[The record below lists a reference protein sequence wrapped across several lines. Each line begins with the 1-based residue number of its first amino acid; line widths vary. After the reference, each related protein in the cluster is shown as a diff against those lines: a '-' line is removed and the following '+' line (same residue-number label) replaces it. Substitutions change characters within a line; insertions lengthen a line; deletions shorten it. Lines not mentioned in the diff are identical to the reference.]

1 MKKLLLLLLGA
12 TLTTVSFAQT
22 TPKKQDERS
31 LRTDIRDK
39 REDNRV
45 VTKDATHLKFKDA
58 KEDHKFV
65 KSDKKDIHRKATR
78 LKRRGVRHP
87 IVRAKHQIHAQD
99 EAKKYKD

>member
-12 TLTTVSFAQT
+12 TFTTVSFAQT
-22 TPKKQDERS
+22 TPKKEDEQH

-39 REDNRV
+39 RNDNHA
-45 VTKDATHLKFKDA
+45 VTRDMSHLKIKDA

-65 KSDKKDIHRKATR
+65 KADKNDIHRRSTR
-78 LKRRGVRHP
+78 LKERGVRHP
-87 IVRAKHQIHAQD
+87 VVRAKHQIHAQD